1 MRINTRLVVLTRFTS
16 SSYLA
21 DGYPGSGMKRG
32 IYPRSGMREGISR
45 IGDEKRDISP
55 IGDEKRD
62 GKHVLTK
69 S

>member
-1 MRINTRLVVLTRFTS
+1 
-16 SSYLA
+16 
-21 DGYPGSGMKRG
+21 MKRG
-32 IYPRSGMREGISR
+32 IYPRSGMREAISR
-45 IGDEKRDISP
+45 IGDGKRDISP

>member
-1 MRINTRLVVLTRFTS
+1 MIR
-16 SSYLA
+16 
-21 DGYPGSGMKRG
+21 DKKGYPGSGMKRG
-32 IYPRSGMREGISR
+32 
-45 IGDEKRDISP
+45 ISP